1 MTRPRHLHLVHSR
14 DPLEREV
21 ETGWN
26 WALIVAVVL
35 CLLFWTAMIAGVVWA
50 LAHFGMPW
58 TRA

>member
-14 DPLEREV
+14 DEP

-35 CLLFWTAMIAGVVWA
+35 CLLFWTAVIAGVVWA
-50 LAHFGMPW
+50 LAHFGMPRTW
-58 TRA
+58 A